1 MADAHVA
8 QPQLLFVDG
17 SLPELT
23 EELGDYL
30 HVGDEVR
37 AHLKDKQSEEALQA
51 IVKASQAL
59 NSVPEKEFTPAYS
72 LLIHLVINSKDPKKY
87 LPSICQNLQK
97 PITSSP
103 QHGTSLA
110 LFAFQS
116 IFNFL
121 KHDDPLRYNVWMQI
135 LKYVKQTGSWD
146 LLKYSS
152 SLDKMQTWF
161 KDWDT
166 DEELQRRML
175 VETADVAGESGDEE

>member
-1 MADAHVA
+1 MADAHAA

-23 EELGDYL
+23 EEMGDYL
-30 HVGDEVR
+30 HIGDEVR
-37 AHLKDKQSEEALQA
+37 SHLKDNKPEDALQA
-51 IVKASQAL
+51 IVKASQSL
-59 NSVPEKEFTPAYS
+59 NSTPEREFTPAYS
-72 LLIHLVINSKDPKKY
+72 LLIHLVINSPEPKKY
-87 LPSICQNLQK
+87 LPVICQNLQR

-121 KHDDPLRYNVWMQI
+121 KYDDPLRYNVWMQI
-135 LKYVKQTGSWD
+135 LKFVKQTGSWD
-146 LLKYSS
+146 LLKSSS
-152 SLDKMQTWF
+152 SLEKMQAWF

-166 DEELQRRML
+166 EEEGQRRML
-175 VETADVAGESGDEE
+175 IDTAEVAGDAGDEE